1 MIITGPMRGPIATT
15 TIDRIGQVT
24 LRRQMTT
31 ICSAMMATTMT
42 MTQISSEQHDVRGT
56 AEGLA
61 AERSAEATAGGHAMV
76 MSKCINMVP
85 WQVRCIQGHIAANL
99 HTGIRIADLA
109 GIARCS
115 SYRIKRLKHNFGCTP
130 HQYLI
135 RRRVER
141 AQRLLLLSDDSLRQI
156 AAECGFVS
164 QSHFSY
170 LFHKIVGERPGRWRR
185 TQAGRNS

>member
-1 MIITGPMRGPIATT
+1 MT
-15 TIDRIGQVT
+15 RIF
-24 LRRQMTT
+24 
-31 ICSAMMATTMT
+31 SAMMTTTMRMMQT
-42 MTQISSEQHDVRGT
+42 SSEQLDVRDI
-56 AEGLA
+56 AEGSA
-61 AERSAEATAGGHAMV
+61 AERPPEARTAGHAMNI
-76 MSKCINMVP
+76 SKCTNMAP

-115 SYRIKRLKHNFGCTP
+115 SYRIKRVFKHNFGCTP

-141 AQRLLLLSDDSLRQI
+141 AQRLLILSDDSLSQI

-170 LFHKIVGERPGRWRR
+170 LFRKIVGERPGRWRR
-185 TQAGRNS
+185 LQARENY

>member
-1 MIITGPMRGPIATT
+1 
-15 TIDRIGQVT
+15 
-24 LRRQMTT
+24 MTT
-31 ICSAMMATTMT
+31 ICSAMMTTTMT
-42 MTQISSEQHDVRGT
+42 MMQISSEQLEVRGT
-56 AEGLA
+56 AEGSA
-61 AERSAEATAGGHAMV
+61 AERAAEATAGGHAMI
-76 MSKCINMVP
+76 MSKCTNIAP

-109 GIARCS
+109 GISRCS
-115 SYRIKRLKHNFGCTP
+115 SYQIKRLFKHNFGCTP

-141 AQRLLLLSDDSLRQI
+141 AQRLLLLSDDSQSQI

-164 QSHFSY
+164 QSHFTY

-185 TQAGRNS
+185 TQAGQNS

>member
-1 MIITGPMRGPIATT
+1 
-15 TIDRIGQVT
+15 
-24 LRRQMTT
+24 MTT
-31 ICSAMMATTMT
+31 ICSAIMTTTMT
-42 MTQISSEQHDVRGT
+42 MMQTSSEQLDVRGI
-56 AEGLA
+56 AEGSA
-61 AERSAEATAGGHAMV
+61 AERPPEARTDGHATNS
-76 MSKCINMVP
+76 SKCTHMAP

-115 SYRIKRLKHNFGCTP
+115 SYRMKRVFKHNFGCTP

-141 AQRLLLLSDDSLRQI
+141 ARRLLVLSDDSLSQI

-185 TQAGRNS
+185 TQVRQNF

>member
-1 MIITGPMRGPIATT
+1 M
-15 TIDRIGQVT
+15 TIPSS
-24 LRRQMTT
+24 M
-31 ICSAMMATTMT
+31 MT
-42 MTQISSEQHDVRGT
+42 MTQISSEEPGVRVA
-56 AEGLA
+56 AEGSA
-61 AERSAEATAGGHAMV
+61 AERSAEATTAGHAMI
-76 MSKCINMVP
+76 MSKCANMAP

-115 SYRIKRLKHNFGCTP
+115 SYRIKRVFKHHFGCTP

-141 AQRLLLLSDDSLRQI
+141 AQRLLILSDDSLSQI

-164 QSHFSY
+164 QSHFSD

-185 TQAGRNS
+185 LQARENY